1 MNMGPREHLSW
12 DEYIDEEIPCIHD
25 WDGNY
30 PGQDDEDTEFKEDCD
45 RLFEQTQ
52 DFGDDDTP
60 YMFEDDT
67 PEVTTLDDDMPF

>member
-12 DEYIDEEIPCIHD
+12 DEAYIDEDIPCIQD

-30 PGQDDEDTEFKEDCD
+30 PGE
-45 RLFEQTQ
+45 
-52 DFGDDDTP
+52 DDTP
-60 YMFEDDT
+60 YMLEDDT